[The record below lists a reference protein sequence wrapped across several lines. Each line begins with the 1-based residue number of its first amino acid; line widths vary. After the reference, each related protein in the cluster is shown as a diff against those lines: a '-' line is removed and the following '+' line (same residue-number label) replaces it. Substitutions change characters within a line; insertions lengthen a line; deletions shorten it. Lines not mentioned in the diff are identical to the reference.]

1 VETPWVEYSGDK
13 ALYRSRIFS
22 PMPTGFQDLLL
33 AFEFVD
39 SDGSHD
45 AFLCRRTGKIYWR
58 SDLSELDEIE
68 DELPE
73 DVEDDPNYV
82 AIPRKQSLGL
92 GRALALDFAEQFLP
106 KDFDEVRYFFDKRG
120 AYQKFKALL
129 TKRDALE
136 RWYDFESR
144 STDRALREWC
154 ELNEIEVTD

>member
-1 VETPWVEYSGDK
+1 
-13 ALYRSRIFS
+13 
-22 PMPTGFQDLLL
+22 MPVRFDDILT

-45 AFLCRRTGKIYWR
+45 AFVCRRTGKVYWHF
-58 SDLSELDEIE
+58 DLAELDELE

-92 GRALALDFAEQFLP
+92 GKALALEFADEFLP
-106 KDFDEVRYFFDKRG
+106 KDFDEVRNMFGRRGAWRNFRALLIKRG
-120 AYQKFKALL
+120 I
-129 TKRDALE
+129 LE

-144 STDRALREWC
+144 ATDRALREWC
-154 ELNEIEVTD
+154 DANGIELID